1 MNQLFEFLLRQRNLL
16 LFVLLQLISLWS
28 VFTYNNYQH
37 TLYFNT
43 TNAWAA
49 SILST
54 RQEVASYHQLRDI
67 NGELAVENQKLHQQ
81 IFQLQ
86 AQVQHSGTSGLF

>member
-16 LFVLLQLISLWS
+16 LFILLQVISLWS

-37 TLYFNT
+37 SLYFNT

-54 RQEVASYHQLRDI
+54 RQEVATYHHLREI
-67 NGELAVENQKLHQQ
+67 NEELAVEIQ
-81 IFQLQ
+81 
-86 AQVQHSGTSGLF
+86 